1 MSEIR
6 LMEYQGKYRIEQGN
20 FSKDRNGDEK
30 WWPEKIR
37 KQVWNKETK
46 VWEFEDKN
54 RNFSMSLGD
63 YDKARATIDYL
74 MLELGELESMRLP
87 KGVDREQPPLEDIP
101 F

>member
-20 FSKDRNGDEK
+20 MGKDKDGNEK
-30 WWPEKIR
+30 WWPDKIR
-37 KQVWNKETK
+37 KQVWNKDK
-46 VWEFEDKN
+46 HAFEFEEKN

-63 YDKARATIDYL
+63 YETARATIDSL
-74 MLELGELESMRLP
+74 LLELADNEP
-87 KGVDREQPPLEDIP
+87 HGVDREQPPIEEIP